1 MKKRRMRLLA
11 LLLSATM
18 LVPPVPVGATAADV
32 PVVQGT
38 QQNEPEAKAVTYT
51 EGWNQTEGGWIWA
64 EKAEDSVQPKYL
76 FKLEASDNNRP
87 DVLDQ
92 WNAYEYKDGQP
103 SADKMDTLPSA
114 FQGYAAIGF
123 VKDNEKVTPTY
134 YFTAPDGKIKI
145 NSWVKTQND
154 KEEAI
159 YCYFGSDGIQET
171 SPESG
176 RLGFQSEITY
186 NDGTGDKFLKN
197 IFIKDDFTLLTDAW
211 KDIDG
216 KKLYFNKDG
225 VLEKRSGIQTIGEDK
240 YYLGEDGTPIATGA
254 EGVLIKDV
262 KYITDENGKVV
273 KEYKPVEEGWQFIEG
288 RGWWY
293 QYEDGTYPEF
303 EWKDINGQRY
313 YFGKYG
319 YMKESEWYQEGY
331 NWYYLKE
338 GGAMAKGWFQVDG
351 KWYYADDQGIMKT
364 GWIQLNNIWFYCYPS
379 GVMATGWEQIGGK
392 WYYFNGSGGMAT
404 GWKKIGNTWY
414 YLNASGAMATGWT
427 KIGNVWFYLKSSG
440 AMATGWLQI
449 GKTWYYFKGDGGMV
463 TGWFQVGKYWYYC
476 WPSGAMATGWI
487 EVNGIW
493 YFLSSGGAMVSNQW
507 VGNYYLTAG
516 GGMAVNR
523 WIGQKFVDEN
533 GKYVSDYKLANSTYE
548 TSGQWISNSGQW
560 QFKYSNGKLAKNA
573 WVRKSKIWY
582 YLGAD
587 SNMVTGWK
595 YIDGY
600 KYYFNSTGG
609 LVQDLRSR
617 VKGPYMAKI
626 NRQRCCITI
635 YAQDGGSGY
644 TIPVIS
650 FVCSVGLPATPT
662 PTGTFYTSQKQRWGV
677 LMGPSYGQY
686 CTRIVGGIL
695 FHSVAGYGTDSHSL
709 PAAEY
714 NRLGSP
720 ASHGCVRMTVRDA
733 KWIFDNC
740 PLGMKVQIY
749 DNAIPGPYD
758 KPVAQKIPAS
768 QNWDPT
774 DPEA

>member
-18 LVPPVPVGATAADV
+18 LVPPVPVGATAGDV
-32 PVVQGT
+32 PTELGT
-38 QQNEPEAKAVTYT
+38 QQSDNSKTVTYA
-51 EGWNQTEGGWIWA
+51 EGWNQADGGWIWA
-64 EKAEDSVQPKYL
+64 VKEGEKAAPKYL
-76 FKLEASDNNRP
+76 FKLEASDSNKP

-92 WNAYEYKDGQP
+92 WNVYEYQEGQP
-103 SADKMDTLPSA
+103 SGEKLPELPA
-114 FQGYAAIGF
+114 EFQGYVAIGF
-123 VKDNEKVTPTY
+123 EQEGEISKPVY
-134 YFTAPDGKIKI
+134 YFVTPDGKTAR
-145 NSWVKTQND
+145 STWVKTQNAD
-154 KEEAI
+154 EKAI
-159 YCYFGSDGIQET
+159 YCYFGADGKQE
-171 SPESG
+171 PG
-176 RLGFQSEITY
+176 KVGFQTEISY
-186 NDGTGDKFLKN
+186 DDGTGPVTLKN
-197 IFIKDDFTLLTDAW
+197 VFVNDDFTLATDAW
-211 KDIDG
+211 KEIGG

-225 VLEKRSGIQTIGEDK
+225 ILEKRFGIRTIGEDK
-240 YYLGEDGTPIATGA
+240 YYLDEDGTPIQTKP
-254 EGVLIKDV
+254 EGELIDGV
-262 KYITDENGKVV
+262 KYITDETGKVI
-273 KEYKPVEEGWQFIEG
+273 KEYVPVEEGWQRND

-293 QYEDGTYPEF
+293 QYEDGTYPEL
-303 EWKDINGQRY
+303 EWEEINGQRY

-331 NWYYLKE
+331 NWYYLKP
-338 GGAMAKGWFQVDG
+338 GGAMAVGWYQLGG
-351 KWYYADDQGIMKT
+351 KWYYFDNQGIMKT
-364 GWIQLNNIWFYCYPS
+364 GWIYLNNIWFYCYPS

-404 GWKKIGNTWY
+404 GWKKIGSTWY
-414 YLNASGAMATGWT
+414 YLYDSGAMATGWV

-449 GKTWYYFKGDGGMV
+449 GKAWYYFKSDGGMV
-463 TGWFQVGKYWYYC
+463 TGWFKDGKYWYYC

-487 EVNGIW
+487 EVDGIW
-493 YFLSSGGAMVSNQW
+493 YYLSSGGAMVSNQW

-548 TSGQWISNSGQW
+548 TSGQWISNSGLW
-560 QFKYSNGKLAKNA
+560 QFKYSNGKLAKSA
-573 WVRKSKIWY
+573 WVRKGKVWF

-587 SNMVTGWK
+587 GYMVTGWK

-600 KYYFNSTGG
+600 KYYFNSSGG
-609 LVQDLRSR
+609 LVQDLRSK

-635 YAQDGGSGY
+635 YAQDGGAGY

-695 FHSVAGYGTDSHSL
+695 FHSVAGYGTNSYSL

-740 PLGMKVQIY
+740 SLGMKVEIY
-749 DNAIPGPYD
+749 DNVIPGPYD

-774 DPEA
+774 DPEV